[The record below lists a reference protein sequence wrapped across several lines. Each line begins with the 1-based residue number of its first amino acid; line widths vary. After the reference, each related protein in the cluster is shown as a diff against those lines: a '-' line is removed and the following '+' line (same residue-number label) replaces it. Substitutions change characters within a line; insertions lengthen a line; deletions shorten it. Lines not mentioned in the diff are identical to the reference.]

1 MIPLEIIA
9 WSVLAATVA
18 WGLTL
23 RYPPGAIGRGG
34 AEASAEI
41 RHAQAEAMR
50 ARARAAQLSRELASW
65 TEGCRQGREDVLTL
79 MPMLLAQPDP
89 ARIGSLVTEKDR
101 PA

>member
-9 WSVLAATVA
+9 WSVIAATVA

-23 RYPPGAIGRGG
+23 RHASAAIRRLR

-79 MPMLLAQPDP
+79 MPMLLAQSDP
-89 ARIGSLVTEKDR
+89 ARIASLATEKDS
-101 PA
+101 PS